1 MKTIK
6 TNKLLFSA
14 IALSALI
21 SNLSAGAKVEYND
34 GKSSVEIFN
43 MMQIWGMWFYHELF

>member
-1 MKTIK
+1 MKIIK

-14 IALSALI
+14 IALSA
-21 SNLSAGAKVEYND
+21 GVKVEYND